1 MFEKQGR
8 TYEKDLEVKHFRK
21 LGVSAKSSDLE
32 TFCTGVRSTLED
44 DRWVQLAHMSV
55 TDAKGKKGVFIRP
68 GLGFEPGTDL
78 GAGNR
83 VPVGLCAETC

>member
-21 LGVSAKSSDLE
+21 LGVSAKSSDLDLE

-55 TDAKGKKGVFIRP
+55 TDAKGKKGVLFRP
-68 GLGFEPGTDL
+68 NGESIP
-78 GAGNR
+78 R
-83 VPVGLCAETC
+83 SI